1 MSIDPRQD
9 PHGALDELVAEIEKT
24 YELLGQEVAALRERA
39 AHAAIKEI
47 CAGIDALAAEAGRKK
62 LPKPEVTVNADVKA
76 FVESHALAPLT
87 AAM

>member
-39 AHAAIKEI
+39 AHAAIDEI
-47 CAGIDALAAEAGRKK
+47 PDDLSQMRGRWSQ
-62 LPKPEVTVNADVKA
+62 LLDVLHSLQG
-76 FVESHALAPLT
+76 ERREP
-87 AAM
+87 